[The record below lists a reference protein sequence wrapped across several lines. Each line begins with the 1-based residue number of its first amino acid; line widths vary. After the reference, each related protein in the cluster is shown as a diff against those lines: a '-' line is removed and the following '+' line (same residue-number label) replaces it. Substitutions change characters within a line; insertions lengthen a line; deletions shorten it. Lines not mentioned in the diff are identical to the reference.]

1 MAHLRDPH
9 GRLVLLDAAHL
20 VGRSRAANTVLGS
33 ADVSGQHLAINWTGQ
48 DWRVRDLAS
57 RNGTWVDGRR
67 LDGGEMVP
75 LRPGMVV
82 WVGGPTLAYTVADLA
97 PPSAYAV
104 DGETVIEGEPDLLAL
119 PSVDDPLV
127 LFQRDPGQG
136 WLMST
141 GASAHGVHTGE
152 IVEVGGR
159 SWRVT
164 LPDALTPTI
173 DARTA
178 PPMTEALGL
187 RFRVSG
193 DEEYVELTAV
203 LGGVPRRLPAR
214 AHHEILLTLARSRIE
229 DAELPE
235 GDRGWVYTSE
245 LMKMVHL
252 SSNQL
257 YVGLH
262 RARRELGGLGVDDPD
277 RLIERRTTTHQV
289 RIGVGELVI
298 ETF

>member
-33 ADVSGQHLAINWTGQ
+33 ADVSGQHLAINWTGN
-48 DWRVRDLAS
+48 DWAVRDLAS

-67 LDGGEMVP
+67 LAGGELLP

-82 WVGGPTLAYTVADLA
+82 WVGSPSVAFTVVDLA

-119 PSVDDPLV
+119 PSPDDPMV
-127 LFQRDPGQG
+127 LFQRDPSHG

-141 GASAHGVHTGE
+141 GAGAQAVRTGE
-152 IVEVGGR
+152 IVEVVGR
-159 SWRVT
+159 TWRIN
-164 LPDALTPTI
+164 LPDALVPTI
-173 DARTA
+173 DARATQ
-178 PPMTEALGL
+178 PKTDALGL

-193 DEEYVELTAV
+193 DEEYVELTAL
-203 LGGVPRRLPAR
+203 LGGVPHRMPAR
-214 AHHEILLTLARSRIE
+214 AHHEILLTLARSRID
-229 DAELPE
+229 DADLAE
-235 GDRGWVYTSE
+235 GDRGWVYTTE
-245 LMKMVHL
+245 LMKMVRL

-262 RARRELGGLGVDDPD
+262 RARREFAGLGLDDPD
-277 RLIERRTTTHQV
+277 RLVERRTTTHQV
-289 RIGVGELVI
+289 RLGVADLVI
-298 ETF
+298 DTF